1 MERMYPAGAPARISD
16 LSWLGGEAAA
26 KVIGW
31 KVAGPDRKF
40 GAMQISPGF
49 PPTSSGFGTIGDA
62 IGTTVTDGEVGHE
75 LLIGIE
81 VISDSY
87 SVRTGVAVGTVVNG
101 KAYRDEFPATLV
113 FCGAE
118 LSEDACV
125 QRYETEG
132 AKD

>member
-1 MERMYPAGAPARISD
+1 
-16 LSWLGGEAAA
+16 
-26 KVIGW
+26 
-31 KVAGPDRKF
+31 
-40 GAMQISPGF
+40 MQISPGF